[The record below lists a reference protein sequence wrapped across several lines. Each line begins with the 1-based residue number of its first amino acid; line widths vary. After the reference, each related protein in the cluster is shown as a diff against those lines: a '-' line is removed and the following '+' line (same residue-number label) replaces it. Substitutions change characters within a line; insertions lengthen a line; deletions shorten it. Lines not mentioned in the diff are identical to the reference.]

1 MIVGT
6 GDIASVL
13 PDRDDLLFFASGV
26 SNSSCTDQKE
36 FDREAQK
43 LFALERTGDIRL
55 VYFSTLSIYEK
66 NTLYIR
72 HKREMEKVVKEWFPK
87 YCIIRIGNIAWGK
100 NPNTFINYITAKIK
114 AGEPYEI
121 RDEWKYIVTKD
132 EFLHWIN
139 LIPNFNTEM
148 NIPGERMK
156 AQEAINLHRVHI
168 LDSVKKG

>member
-1 MIVGT
+1 MIIGS

-36 FDREAQK
+36 FDRE
-43 LFALERTGDIRL
+43 LLLLTDLDRSRRV
-55 VYFSTLSIYEK
+55 VYFSSLSIYEK
-66 NTLYIR
+66 DTPYTR
-72 HKREMEKVVKEWFPK
+72 HKKAMEDEVKSRFYNW
-87 YCIIRIGNIAWGK
+87 CIIRIGNITWGK

-132 EFLHWIN
+132 EFLHWIS

-156 AQEAINLHRVHI
+156 VQDAITRFM
-168 LDSVKKG
+168 